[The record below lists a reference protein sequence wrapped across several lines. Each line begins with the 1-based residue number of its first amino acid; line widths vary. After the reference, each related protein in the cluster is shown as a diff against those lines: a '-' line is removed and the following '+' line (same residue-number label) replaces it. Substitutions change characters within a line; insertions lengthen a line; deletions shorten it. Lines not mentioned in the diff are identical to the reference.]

1 MVNLFKFKSVENFAS
16 EIHTIAFN
24 VMDKNYG
31 TLEIA
36 TGDTVNWTH
45 GPGHSID
52 INGTGDATSS
62 AMTRNSDF
70 TGGTSITFNE
80 EGSFAYECGI
90 HRERMIGTIRVRNR
104 QTTRAANGGATTTSR
119 QGATNG
125 GATTTSRQG
134 ATNGGATTTSRQ
146 GATNGGAT
154 TTSRQGATN
163 GGATTTSRPV
173 TTTARPVVTT
183 TARPAPTTTGTTD
196 PGPTGLST
204 TVIVIIVILSIFGVA
219 LLLYFI
225 NLQYPNNA
233 ILRKMPFRRPGE
245 TISTGSLKYFNY

>member
-16 EIHTIAFN
+16 ETHTINFTQF
-24 VMDKNYG
+24 KNYG

-45 GPGHSID
+45 GTNHSIL
-52 INGTGDATSS
+52 INGTI
-62 AMTRNSDF
+62 NV
-70 TGGTSITFNE
+70 TSINGGSSFTFNE
-80 EGSFAYECGI
+80 EGDFAYECGI
-90 HRERMIGTIRVRNR
+90 HGASMTGIIKVRDR

-154 TTSRQGATN
+154 TTSR
-163 GGATTTSRPV
+163 PV
-173 TTTARPVVTT
+173 TTAARQVTT

-196 PGPTGLST
+196 PEPAGLST
-204 TVIVIIVILSIFGVA
+204 TVIVIIVIASICGVA

-233 ILRKMPFRRPGE
+233 ILRRMPIRRPAE
-245 TISTGSLKYFNY
+245 ATSTGSLKYFNY